1 MVEEVNDGDNS
12 TNSKNTYLNKKAIH
26 IHGGMEW
33 NLTWYA
39 KYYSYGNTKNSRSSE
54 FTKKN

>member
-1 MVEEVNDGDNS
+1 
-12 TNSKNTYLNKKAIH
+12 
-26 IHGGMEW
+26 MEW

-54 FTKKN
+54 FTKKNWLQ